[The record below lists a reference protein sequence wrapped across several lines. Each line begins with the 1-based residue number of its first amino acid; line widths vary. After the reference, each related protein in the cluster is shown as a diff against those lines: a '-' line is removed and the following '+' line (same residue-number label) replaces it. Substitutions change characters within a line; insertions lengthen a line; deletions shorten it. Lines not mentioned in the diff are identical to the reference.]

1 MESRGPPS
9 GDLVGG
15 CCAGCARAAPALA
28 RPARCAAA
36 APIADSFAEVH
47 ELASAEANGRPSVL
61 PLAVLPTGLPC
72 SACGTTDTAR
82 KEPLGTVGRISFD
95 SDPQAS
101 AVVVTKNRRDVASW
115 ATRGQGT
122 DTQRNAP
129 TEGSSAYSAYSE
141 YSLTH
146 RQCVAC
152 LERISVV
159 PLMHAYGWASLVE
172 PDLKEPRLQSI
183 LRHKYP
189 KKAKPYALRSFVRL
203 RTGCRYPVGRT
214 MHNGSQ
220 P

>member
-1 MESRGPPS
+1 VVPQGAEFDTDCSRGGVYSFQEPTGERSEITQNLSECYDRPRPARNPSAPEMESRGPPRPS

-122 DTQRNAP
+122 DTQRIRQ
-129 TEGSSAYSAYSE
+129 TEGSSAQRTLSTP
-141 YSLTH
+141 SLTGSALP
-146 RQCVAC
+146 VLSA
-152 LERISVV
+152 
-159 PLMHAYGWASLVE
+159 LV
-172 PDLKEPRLQSI
+172 S
-183 LRHKYP
+183 
-189 KKAKPYALRSFVRL
+189 
-203 RTGCRYPVGRT
+203 CR
-214 MHNGSQ
+214 
-220 P
+220 